1 LDIIGIGA
9 VGRTRT
15 IDREAVLDAAER
27 VVARD
32 GATRLTLDAVAT
44 EAGISKASVL
54 YDYKSKQAL
63 IKAVI
68 ERRVATEV
76 ARLRSFIDHEG
87 DKPDATI
94 IGRIA
99 AAGNRDSTVNRNVA
113 LDLAVALNQH
123 NDLRGAI
130 HETFGSFLDDV
141 ERTSAYPRRAKVM
154 YLALEGLTLMECFG
168 FYQWSPTE
176 RDELLEEIRSLLQ
189 PEPQSHPDRG

>member
-1 LDIIGIGA
+1 VA
-9 VGRTRT
+9 RTRT

-54 YDYKSKQAL
+54 YDYKTKQAL

-68 ERRVATEV
+68 EHRVATEV

-87 DKPDATI
+87 DKPDAAI
-94 IGRIA
+94 LGRIA
-99 AAGNRDSTVNRNVA
+99 AAKDAETAFNRNVA

-130 HETFGSFLDDV
+130 HETFGTFLNDV
-141 ERTSAYPRRAKVM
+141 ERTSSYPRRAKVM

-168 FYQWSPTE
+168 FYQWPAIE
-176 RDELLEEIRSLLQ
+176 RDELLKEIRALLH
-189 PEPQSHPDRG
+189 PEPQSQPERG